1 MFRSAKLIPFAAAAA
16 ILLSAAAP
24 AGAHYTNSGSSYCG
38 FIVFTPNSDDAASG
52 IEAKGVSC
60 RTARRMVKAVDR
72 GNARPFGFR
81 CKARAHDD
89 PMFIAHSDV
98 RCKRGRRV
106 VTWIR
111 T

>member
-1 MFRSAKLIPFAAAAA
+1 
-16 ILLSAAAP
+16 
-24 AGAHYTNSGSSYCG
+24 
-38 FIVFTPNSDDAASG
+38 
-52 IEAKGVSC
+52 
-60 RTARRMVKAVDR
+60 MVKAVDR